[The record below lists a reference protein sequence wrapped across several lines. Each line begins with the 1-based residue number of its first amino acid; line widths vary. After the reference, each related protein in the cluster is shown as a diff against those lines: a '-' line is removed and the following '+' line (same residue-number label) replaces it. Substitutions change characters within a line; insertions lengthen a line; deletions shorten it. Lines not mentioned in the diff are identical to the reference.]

1 MIEAWNNFKGL
12 DPSFR
17 NWTIDFQEADYN
29 LGIYGKMDDKASFK
43 ISAFRKRRFRFD
55 DNRINLESPQSQ
67 VIIPYRNESKV
78 GQEVSILLFAR
89 DLRIE
94 TESK

>member
-17 NWTIDFQEADYN
+17 NWTTDFQETGYN

-43 ISAFRKRRFRFD
+43 ISRFPPDFFD
-55 DNRINLESPQSQ
+55 NQINLESTKSQ

-78 GQEVSILLFAR
+78 GQEVSILLFVR

-94 TESK
+94 IKSN

>member
-1 MIEAWNNFKGL
+1 MAK
-12 DPSFR
+12 
-17 NWTIDFQEADYN
+17 WTIRQALKFP
-29 LGIYGKMDDKASFK
+29 
-43 ISAFRKRRFRFD
+43 RFHFA
-55 DNRINLESPQSQ
+55 DNRINLESTKSQ